1 MSEAALAKVEQPGAI
16 ARASE
21 LEVSEVAARVA
32 KIRAIAQS
40 VMQEGK
46 HFGNIPGVDK
56 PTLLK
61 PGAELLCLT
70 FQLAPKFKEKERR
83 TGDHLEVV
91 TTCTLIAANG
101 REIGSATGSCSTRE
115 SKYAYRKGGRKCP
128 SCGKVGSLLKS
139 KNEPEWFCWRK
150 KDGCGATFGLDVPE
164 IANQNPDRIPN
175 PDLPDTWNTVRKMA
189 SKRALVA
196 AVLIVTCASDLY
208 TQDVEEGH
216 ADADGSDP
224 EPKEAAKPAGKPQ
237 PVADE
242 KTIGELLA
250 RLETAENVAELDAI
264 SKGAKGFHFSREQRQ
279 RLTEAYRAR
288 QVELAPD
295 AQAFGGAS

>member
-1 MSEAALAKVEQPGAI
+1 MSEVALAKVESPGAI

-21 LEVSEVAARVA
+21 LEVAEVAARVT

-56 PTLLK
+56 PSLLK

-70 FQLAPKFKEKERR
+70 FQLAPKFKQKERR

-101 REIGSATGSCSTRE
+101 REVGSAIGSCSTRE
-115 SKYAYRKGGRKCP
+115 SKYAYRKGGRTCP

-164 IANQNPDRIPN
+164 IASQNPDRIPN

-189 SKRALVA
+189 DKRALVA

-208 TQDVEEGH
+208 TQDVEEQGRPE
-216 ADADGSDP
+216 DADDAP
-224 EPKEAAKPAGKPQ
+224 PATAKPATKPQ

-242 KTIGELLA
+242 KTIAELLA
-250 RLETAENVAELDAI
+250 RLETAEDVAELDAI